1 MFDGFTRQTFNLRAI
16 IFTTIHDYQALF
28 VLSGQVKGRTG
39 CTVCVDETVSSFLEG
54 SRKLVY
60 LGHRRFLVEGH
71 RYRSKKFYTF
81 FDGKAELHSAP
92 VKRDGHYILKM
103 VRTIQVSY
111 GKVTKDGKKKNRDK
125 APIKGVPF
133 KKQSIFY
140 KYLPYWGDLEVRH
153 AIDGIHLKKNVFG
166 NTIGLLLETSA
177 KIRILT
183 SHDRTW

>member
-92 VKRDGHYILKM
+92 AKRDGHYIFRM

-125 APIKGVPF
+125 AQIEGVPF

-140 KYLPYWGDLEVRH
+140 KYLPY
-153 AIDGIHLKKNVFG
+153 
-166 NTIGLLLETSA
+166 
-177 KIRILT
+177 
-183 SHDRTW
+183 